1 MQFSVRTNNYQKQS
15 MLNICD
21 ANLLGKKIIQNDLT
35 VHISE
40 NYYGDRFVENDEAES
55 LLKNSSIINMAGKET
70 VSLALKLGI
79 ASENA
84 IKMISDVPFLIIF
97 QA

>member
-21 ANLLGKKIIQNDLT
+21 ANILGKKIIENDLT
-35 VHISE
+35 VHISK
-40 NYYGDRFVENDEAES
+40 NYYGDRFVEKDEAES

-70 VSLALKLGI
+70 VSLALELGI

-84 IKMISDVPFLIIF
+84 VKMISDIPFLIIF

>member
-15 MLNICD
+15 LLNICD

-84 IKMISDVPFLIIF
+84 VKMILDVPFLIIF